1 MVPSTKKVRRFGIKI
16 FTQKNETYIPCL
28 FGWILS
34 IIEAL
39 LFMNE
44 APLRILN
51 SLLLDFMTS
60 IYNVF
65 FMPSKPHNKKSK
77 RKNTSLRLEESVLKK
92 LKIYAVKKDTSVQQ
106 IIEDLVVGLLKNK
119 K

>member
-1 MVPSTKKVRRFGIKI
+1 MT
-16 FTQKNETYIPCL
+16 
-28 FGWILS
+28 
-34 IIEAL
+34 
-39 LFMNE
+39 
-44 APLRILN
+44 
-51 SLLLDFMTS
+51 SLYKYLFMTS
-60 IYNVF
+60 T
-65 FMPSKPHNKKSK
+65 PRNKKSK

>member
-1 MVPSTKKVRRFGIKI
+1 MNS
-16 FTQKNETYIPCL
+16 KN
-28 FGWILS
+28 ILT
-34 IIEAL
+34 
-39 LFMNE
+39 
-44 APLRILN
+44 
-51 SLLLDFMTS
+51 SL
-60 IYNVF
+60 YNYLT
-65 FMPSKPHNKKSK
+65 MPSKPRNKKSK

>member
-1 MVPSTKKVRRFGIKI
+1 LT
-16 FTQKNETYIPCL
+16 
-28 FGWILS
+28 
-34 IIEAL
+34 
-39 LFMNE
+39 
-44 APLRILN
+44 
-51 SLLLDFMTS
+51 SL
-60 IYNVF
+60 YNYF
-65 FMPSKPHNKKSK
+65 IMSSKSHNKKSK

>member
-1 MVPSTKKVRRFGIKI
+1 MDERPSRF
-16 FTQKNETYIPCL
+16 
-28 FGWILS
+28 
-34 IIEAL
+34 
-39 LFMNE
+39 
-44 APLRILN
+44 LN

-65 FMPSKPHNKKSK
+65 FMPSKPHNKKTK